1 MATKMKPY
9 ALYLPDDL
17 HAKLRAAAQ
26 KRQAASVVRDALTMY
41 FDNKEPFAAGYS
53 KGLEDAAKVVYDC
66 EEAQMVAVN
75 GKDIGAVL
83 SDLILSLRKQ

>member
-9 ALYLPDDL
+9 ALYLPDEL
-17 HAKLRAAAQ
+17 HAKLKVAAR
-26 KRQAASVVRDALTMY
+26 KRQAATVVRDALSLY
-41 FDNKEPFAAGYS
+41 FEKKEPFAAGYA

-83 SDLILSLRKQ
+83 SDLILSLKG